1 MANKSLFQ
9 SLLGFLMPKAD
20 TTNEAGGIA
29 YARTNEQLLAQF
41 AATGCLRDTF
51 YADADKQLKDVLGA
65 AFGADPV
72 FVAKTAVFARE
83 QGLMKDTPA
92 LLCAVLA
99 FRDQALLGR
108 VFDRVCDNGKMVR
121 NFVQIVRSGQVGRK
135 SLGTAPKRLVQ
146 RWLASR
152 TEAQLLAASVG
163 SSPSLADVVKMVHPK
178 PANAARSAFFGW
190 LLGKSFDAA
199 ALPDAVK
206 QLEAF
211 RAGAC
216 ATVPDVPFQLLTST
230 KLDRSHWLAIARNA
244 SWTTVRMN
252 LNTFLRHGVFDDAR
266 ATEHVLATLRDRSA
280 IQRGSAFPYQIMTT
294 LKFLDPGVP
303 RAIRAALHDALE
315 TSVERVPSLPGKV
328 YVAVDVSGSMQSPVT
343 GRSHG
348 NTTVVKCIDVA
359 ALFAAAILRQNPKA
373 ELIPFHDD
381 VVRFAAK
388 AKDPVFRTAQRL
400 AQLPSGGTNCG
411 KVLEHLNARG
421 ARGDFVIYVSDNESW
436 LGTRGVAGASGMQTE
451 WQRFKVRNRDAK
463 LVCIDI
469 QPYATTQAPEGDDVI
484 HVGGFS
490 DQVFEVLRAVADGGL
505 APDLWVDRIQKIAV

>member
-1 MANKSLFQ
+1 MANKNLFQ
-9 SLLGFLMPKAD
+9 SLLGYLLPKAKAR
-20 TTNEAGGIA
+20 NEAGGLA
-29 YARTNEQLLAQF
+29 YVRTNEQLLAQF

-51 YADADKQLKDVLGA
+51 YADADSQLKELMGA

-108 VFDRVCDNGKMVR
+108 VFDRVCDNGKMLR

-152 TEAQLLAASVG
+152 TDAQLLAASVG

-178 PANAARSAFFGW
+178 PADGARSAFYGW
-190 LLGKSFDAA
+190 LLGKAFDAA
-199 ALPDAVK
+199 ALPLAVQ

-211 RAGAC
+211 RTGAT
-216 ATVPDVPFQLLTST
+216 AAVPDVPFQLLTST
-230 KLDRSHWLAIARNA
+230 NLDRSHWLAIAKNA
-244 SWTTVRMN
+244 NWTTVRMN
-252 LNTFLRHGVFDDAR
+252 LNTFLRHGVFDDAN

-294 LKFLDPGVP
+294 LKHLDPGVP
-303 RAIRAALHDALE
+303 HEIRSALHDALE
-315 TSVERVPSLPGKV
+315 ASVARVPSLPGKV

-343 GRSHG
+343 GRANG

-359 ALFAAAILRQNPKA
+359 ALFAAAILRQNPNA
-373 ELIPFHDD
+373 ELIPFHDS
-381 VVRFAAK
+381 VVRFSAK
-388 AKDPVFRTAQRL
+388 AKDPVFRTAERL
-400 AQLPSGGTNCG
+400 AALPSGGTDCS
-411 KVLEHLNARG
+411 KVLAHLNARG
-421 ARGDFVIYVSDNESW
+421 ARGDFVVYVSDNQSW
-436 LGTRGVAGASGMQTE
+436 LGTRGVAGATGMQTE
-451 WQRFKVRNRDAK
+451 WQRFKVNNRAAK

-469 QPYATTQAPEGDDVI
+469 QPYATT
-484 HVGGFS
+484 
-490 DQVFEVLRAVADGGL
+490 
-505 APDLWVDRIQKIAV
+505 